1 MIKSSKSKDLD
12 GLNRTMRIKNIG
24 NCDQW
29 KELMKVVKDLCNLEP
44 KKKIECVHYLTC
56 FSYLNFII
64 PLNYIYS
71 LL

>member
-24 NCDQW
+24 NFDQW

-44 KKKIECVHYLTC
+44 KK
-56 FSYLNFII
+56 N
-64 PLNYIYS
+64 
-71 LL
+71 